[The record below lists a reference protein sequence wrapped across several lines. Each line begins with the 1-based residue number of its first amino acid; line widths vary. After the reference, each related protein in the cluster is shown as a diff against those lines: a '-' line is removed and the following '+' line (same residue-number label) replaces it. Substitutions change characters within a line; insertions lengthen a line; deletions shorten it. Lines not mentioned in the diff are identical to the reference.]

1 MVLLG
6 VGLALVAGGAAA
18 IMESRRPDYSRV
30 EALRAEQDAEGTHDE
45 HVRQR
50 YFRRYKAH
58 PDNAMY
64 IYLWARC
71 VDDAAEQLRLGEE
84 GIKADP
90 KFSWSYNIAAR
101 ALARLGRVEEA
112 RSRAA
117 QGAELDPGNM
127 QLRDKL
133 ASLTSMLDQKLA
145 DEPRPAPTAYVKYD
159 KDRLEKEGV
168 RYTGLF
174 RNAPRADRADLQ
186 AIEASRGGDSKS
198 GMGDALRS
206 FSLCANPYADVCTR
220 VYVPRDARL
229 GDAWPAQAP
238 PLGELHENQLVTAT
252 GAVVTTSRGENILLA
267 DYVNVSASASEHVK
281 EKK

>member
-1 MVLLG
+1 VALLG
-6 VGLALVAGGAAA
+6 VGIVLVAGGAAA
-18 IMESRRPDYSRV
+18 LMESRRPDYSRV

-50 YFRRYKAH
+50 YYRRYKAH

-112 RSRAA
+112 RARAA
-117 QGAELDPGNM
+117 EGARLDPGNM
-127 QLRDKL
+127 QLKDKL
-133 ASLTSMLDQKLA
+133 ASLTLILDRKLTE
-145 DEPRPAPTAYVKYD
+145 EPRPAPSAYVKYD
-159 KDRLEKEGV
+159 KAKLDKEGV

-174 RNAPRADRADLQ
+174 RDAPRADRADLQ
-186 AIEASRGGDSKS
+186 AIEASRGGDPKS
-198 GMGDALRS
+198 GIGDALRS

-220 VYVPRDARL
+220 VFVPRDARF
-229 GDAWPAQAP
+229 GDAWPAPAASM
-238 PLGELHENQLVTAT
+238 GELHEHQLVTVA
-252 GAVVTTSRGENILLA
+252 GAVVATSKGENILLA
-267 DYVNVSASASEHVK
+267 DSVK
-281 EKK
+281 VEGK